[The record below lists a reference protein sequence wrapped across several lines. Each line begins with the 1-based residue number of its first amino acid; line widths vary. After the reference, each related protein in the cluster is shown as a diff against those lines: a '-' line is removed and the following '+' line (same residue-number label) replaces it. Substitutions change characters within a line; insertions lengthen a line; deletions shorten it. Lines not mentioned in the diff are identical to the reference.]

1 MAEKIAI
8 IGVGCRFPGADNP
21 ASFWELLSSKVDAIK
36 ELPSRPFDWDKLHEH
51 SVVPTTGE
59 SKSVLG
65 GFLEKV
71 DHFDPHFFQISPKE
85 AERLDPQQRLV
96 LEVAWESLEN
106 AGIVP
111 STQLS
116 GTQTGVF
123 LGASNYDYGI
133 ILSEKNGQINAY
145 NAVGTSLGIIANRLS
160 YLLNLRGPSLVID
173 TACSSSL
180 VALHYACQSLL
191 SGESN
196 LCLTGGVNLILS
208 SQATI
213 SLSHAQMIAADGRC
227 KTFDAAADGFVRG
240 EGCGIIVLKRLS
252 DALRDGDN
260 IQAIISGSAVNQDG
274 LTNGLTAPNG
284 PAQQALIRQ
293 ALANAGVK
301 PSQIS
306 YVETQGTGTSL
317 GDTIEVNSLKAV
329 LMEGREANQPC
340 WIGSVKTNIGH
351 LEAAGGIAGLI
362 KVVLSLQ
369 HGEIPPHLHLK
380 ELNPYIKIKD
390 TPIQIPTES
399 QQWTA
404 QGQPRLA
411 GVSAFGFGGTNAH
424 VILAEAPPQ
433 VKSQNLGERSCH
445 LLTLSAK
452 TEPALQALVS
462 RYQSHLEANPQLEL
476 ADICYTANT
485 GREHFQHRLAVVIDS
500 KEELIAQ
507 LAAFATGKNTT
518 RLFSNQASKKRLKI
532 AFLFTGESSP
542 YINMGR
548 KLYDTQP
555 IFRQTIEQCHE
566 ILRPYL
572 EHSLLEILYPDQSK
586 EEIASSL
593 LNQTAYTQP
602 ALFAVEYALYQL
614 WQSWG
619 IQPDAVM
626 GHGVGEYVAATV
638 AGVFSLEDGLKL
650 ISHRGRLMQQL
661 PSGGEMVSLM
671 ASEDVVRETIAP
683 FYERVA
689 IAAIHGSENVVVSGL
704 SEDITVIG
712 QKLELQGVKTEQ
724 LQVSHAFDSSLMTPM
739 LAELSTIA
747 NQITYNQPQIKL
759 VSNVTGKLAD
769 DDIRT
774 AQYWVNHLSGAVQ
787 FAHGM
792 QTLHQ
797 LGYQVFLEIGSQAT
811 LLESLRDSQG
821 VWLPSLR
828 PGFDDSQVMLSSLG
842 QLYTTGYKV
851 DWAGLDGDDQRIKVT
866 LPTYPFQR
874 EKYWIETDSIQ
885 PQKQYQAKN
894 TYLHP
899 LLGEKLR
906 LAGVQEQRFQAE
918 LTIAEPAYLSDH
930 RVFNKPVLPATAYL
944 EMALAAGAT
953 VFKSDNL
960 ILEDVNIYEA
970 LIFSENQDKTVQIV
984 LKPLEINT
992 YQFEIF
998 SFSTADN
1005 LEQQSFIL
1013 HASGK
1018 VLKGEDNPDVSV
1030 INLSELQQEYTEKV
1044 PIEILYR
1051 ELEAQGMMYGRSF
1064 QAVKSLS
1071 RSQEKTLA
1079 FMELS
1084 PEIAQEA
1091 EKYKIHPALLDACLH
1106 SVYGLRLDIDSSNAM
1121 NIYLPIKIERLKL
1134 YRSSSSKL
1142 WSQVELSHKDNTSQE
1157 IASSNALLFDEN
1169 GIVVA
1174 EIAGLIGKQFTRQAI
1189 LNILQNIE
1197 IEQQQ
1202 TSPSNL
1208 KVWQKIQAAENS
1220 DRLNLLIVY
1229 LQEQVGRILGYKG
1242 SQLPSPEQGFFEM
1255 GMDSLMVMELR
1266 NQIQT
1271 DLKLDIAIATFMEGV
1286 NILTLSDQ
1294 INNQLALI
1302 NVTQT
1307 MQPESNG
1314 QFQLINVKDNDW
1326 IEIEI

>member
-1 MAEKIAI
+1 MEQKIAI

-21 ASFWELLSSKVDAIK
+21 ASFWEIISNKVDGIR
-36 ELPSRPFDWDKLHEH
+36 ELPSRPFDWSKLHEH

-59 SKSVLG
+59 SKSLLG

-123 LGASNYDYGI
+123 LGAANYDYGI
-133 ILSEKNGQINAY
+133 ILSEKNTQINAY

-160 YLLNLRGPSLVID
+160 YLLNLQGPSLVID

-196 LCLTGGVNLILS
+196 LCLAGGVNLILS

-213 SLSHAQMIAADGRC
+213 SLSQAQMIAADGRC

-240 EGCGIIVLKRLS
+240 EGCGIVVLKRLS

-260 IQAIISGSAVNQDG
+260 IQAIIAGSAVNQDG

-380 ELNPYIKIKD
+380 ELNPYIKIQD
-390 TPIQIPTES
+390 TPIKIPTES
-399 QQWTA
+399 QQWLA

-424 VILAEAPPQ
+424 VILEEAPPQ
-433 VKSQNLGERSCH
+433 VKSQNLPERSFH
-445 LLTLSAK
+445 LLSLSAK

-485 GREHFQHRLAVVIDS
+485 GRSHFQHRLAVVIDS
-500 KEELIAQ
+500 KEQLITQ

-518 RLFSNQASKKRLKI
+518 GLFSNQASKKRSKI
-532 AFLFTGESSP
+532 AFLFTGQSSQ

-548 KLYDTQP
+548 QLYQTQP
-555 IFRQTIEQCHE
+555 IFRQTIDQCHE

-572 EHSLLEILYPDQSK
+572 EHSLLEILYPDPAK

-619 IQPDAVM
+619 MQPDAVM
-626 GHGVGEYVAATV
+626 GHDVGEYVAATV
-638 AGVFSLEDGLKL
+638 AGVFSLEDALKL
-650 ISHRGRLMQQL
+650 IAHRGRLMQEL
-661 PSGGEMVSLM
+661 PSGGEMVSVI

-689 IAAIHGSENVVVSGL
+689 IAAVHGSENVVVSGL

-724 LQVSHAFDSSLMTPM
+724 LQISHTFDSPLMTAI
-739 LAELSTIA
+739 LAEFSAIA
-747 NQITYNQPQIKL
+747 NQITYNQPKIKL
-759 VSNVTGKLAD
+759 VSNVTGKLANEE
-769 DDIRT
+769 ITT

-811 LLESLRDSQG
+811 LLESLIDSQG

-828 PGFDDSQVMLSSLG
+828 PGFDDLQVMLSSLG
-842 QLYTTGYKV
+842 QLYTAGYKV
-851 DWAGLDGDDQRIKVT
+851 DWAGLEGDDQHTKVT

-874 EKYWIETDSIQ
+874 ERYWIET
-885 PQKQYQAKN
+885 
-894 TYLHP
+894 
-899 LLGEKLR
+899 
-906 LAGVQEQRFQAE
+906 
-918 LTIAEPAYLSDH
+918 
-930 RVFNKPVLPATAYL
+930 
-944 EMALAAGAT
+944 
-953 VFKSDNL
+953 
-960 ILEDVNIYEA
+960 
-970 LIFSENQDKTVQIV
+970 
-984 LKPLEINT
+984 
-992 YQFEIF
+992 
-998 SFSTADN
+998 
-1005 LEQQSFIL
+1005 
-1013 HASGK
+1013 
-1018 VLKGEDNPDVSV
+1018 
-1030 INLSELQQEYTEKV
+1030 
-1044 PIEILYR
+1044 
-1051 ELEAQGMMYGRSF
+1051 
-1064 QAVKSLS
+1064 
-1071 RSQEKTLA
+1071 
-1079 FMELS
+1079 
-1084 PEIAQEA
+1084 
-1091 EKYKIHPALLDACLH
+1091 
-1106 SVYGLRLDIDSSNAM
+1106 
-1121 NIYLPIKIERLKL
+1121 
-1134 YRSSSSKL
+1134 
-1142 WSQVELSHKDNTSQE
+1142 
-1157 IASSNALLFDEN
+1157 
-1169 GIVVA
+1169 
-1174 EIAGLIGKQFTRQAI
+1174 
-1189 LNILQNIE
+1189 
-1197 IEQQQ
+1197 
-1202 TSPSNL
+1202 
-1208 KVWQKIQAAENS
+1208 
-1220 DRLNLLIVY
+1220 
-1229 LQEQVGRILGYKG
+1229 
-1242 SQLPSPEQGFFEM
+1242 
-1255 GMDSLMVMELR
+1255 
-1266 NQIQT
+1266 
-1271 DLKLDIAIATFMEGV
+1271 
-1286 NILTLSDQ
+1286 
-1294 INNQLALI
+1294 
-1302 NVTQT
+1302 
-1307 MQPESNG
+1307 
-1314 QFQLINVKDNDW
+1314 
-1326 IEIEI
+1326 